1 MNNVPVRIFSLF
13 LQQQLSSSNK
23 NRLLS
28 GFPLSLESNQ
38 AINLQFAD
46 SFLVVV
52 QLLRVQAREAFYF
65 CPNNSTSSYLFV
77 SSFQAPP
84 RRKSPI
90 DEFMMDRSEST
101 TSCFE
106 RSLSTFV
113 DAKET
118 VIGFGFGFTK
128 RN

>member
-1 MNNVPVRIFSLF
+1 MPVRIFSLF
-13 LQQQLSSSNK
+13 LQKHVQLSSSNK

-38 AINLQFAD
+38 AINLQFTD

-52 QLLRVQAREAFYF
+52 QLLRVRGGGGVAFYF
-65 CPNNSTSSYLFV
+65 CPNNSASSYLSV
-77 SSFQAPP
+77 SSFQALP

-90 DEFMMDRSEST
+90 GEFMMDRFEST
-101 TSCFE
+101 TSCFD
-106 RSLSTFV
+106 RSLSTLV
-113 DAKET
+113 DAKGI
-118 VIGFGFGFTK
+118 VIGFGFTA